1 MVIFLIRLAIFLGSS
16 ALGLWVTSLVLDGFD
31 LSVSGFVAA
40 VIVFTV
46 VQSVLAPFIASIAKR
61 YASAFLGGVGLV
73 STFIALLVATAFTGG
88 LEITGGVGT
97 WIAAVVLVWLVT
109 AIATWLLPFVFLR
122 RRLQERQAD
131 ELHKADR
138 RRRPAQ

>member
-31 LSVSGFVAA
+31 LSVSGLLAA
-40 VIVFTV
+40 VVVFTV

-73 STFIALLVATAFTGG
+73 STFIALLVATAFTRG
-88 LEITGGVGT
+88 LEITGGAGT

-122 RRLQERQAD
+122 RRLQEQQA
-131 ELHKADR
+131 EQLRRADR
-138 RRRPAQ
+138 RHRPAE

>member
-31 LSVSGFVAA
+31 LSVSGFLAA
-40 VIVFTV
+40 VVVFTV

-88 LEITGGVGT
+88 LEITGGAGT

-122 RRLQERQAD
+122 RRLQEQQA
-131 ELHKADR
+131 EQLRRADR
-138 RRRPAQ
+138 RQRPAD